1 MVPGL
6 PQTGLPM
13 LERIKV
19 LCVDDE
25 LDIRE
30 LLGLLLGGQGAQVVV
45 VETAEQAMQL
55 LGSFRPHVLIS
66 DIGLP
71 SEDGYSFIRRV
82 RALEPSEGGSVPAIA
97 LTAYA
102 RAEDQRRAMKEGFQV
117 HLAKP
122 VDCDKLVSVITSLVP
137 TPERSGVDE
146 CCETLK
152 SPAGPTP
159 AARA

>member
-6 PQTGLPM
+6 SQNALPM
-13 LERIKV
+13 LERVRV

-30 LLGLLLGGQGAQVVV
+30 LLGLLLGGHGAQVVV

-55 LGSFRPHVLIS
+55 LRSFRPHVLTS

-71 SEDGYSFIRRV
+71 LEDGYSFIRRV
-82 RALEPSEGGSVPAIA
+82 RALEPSEGGNVPAVA

-102 RAEDQRRAMKEGFQV
+102 CAEDQRRAMNEGFQV

-122 VDCDKLVSVITSLVP
+122 VDCDKLVSVITSLVR
-137 TPERSGVDE
+137 TPERPGVDE
-146 CCETLK
+146 CG
-152 SPAGPTP
+152 PA
-159 AARA
+159 RVH